1 MQKLN
6 NIKNKKLE
14 VSFLSV
20 VILRVMLSLIFIVA
34 SINHFFSPEKIVDRI
49 TQAKFGAFGNILGS
63 PENAVLASG
72 IGMVIA
78 GISLMFGFK
87 TKYAAL
93 VLIAIL
99 IPITLTIQVGQ
110 VSTLGPL
117 FKNVAIMGGLIF
129 FALNH
134 SFKTKQS

>member
-6 NIKNKKLE
+6 SINNKKLE
-14 VSFLSV
+14 VSYISV
-20 VILRVMLSLIFIVA
+20 VIMRVMLSLIFIIA
-34 SINHFFSPEKIVDRI
+34 SINHFFSPEKIVARI
-49 TQAKFGAFGNILGS
+49 AQAKFGAIGNILGS
-63 PENAVLASG
+63 PEIAVFASG

-78 GISLMFGFK
+78 GIALMFGFK
-87 TKYAAL
+87 TRYAAII
-93 VLIAIL
+93 LIAIL
-99 IPITLTIQVGQ
+99 IPITLTIQLGQ

-129 FALNH
+129 FAFNH